1 MNADNDAFDAF
12 DDGIDA
18 EVLLLSVDPVE
29 PRAETRRALLQCIAG
44 PWYWPFVR
52 RVAALCEVSTEVAR
66 GLLSGID
73 DAARWMLGP
82 AAGVQAFH
90 IDAGAGL
97 DDAIVGFIRL
107 APGAVFPEHTHVGG
121 EDVLVLQG
129 GFIVN
134 GAEVKAGC
142 EAPMAAGTQHEV
154 RAGAEGCLYLG
165 IVRGGMDF
173 GAGPVGPED
182 PRL

>member
-1 MNADNDAFDAF
+1 MHRWTL
-12 DDGIDA
+12 
-18 EVLLLSVDPVE
+18 VLALCQARRCAVRSLYRSS
-29 PRAETRRALLQCIAG
+29 PRAAQRHRRRC
-44 PWYWPFVR
+44 P
-52 RVAALCEVSTEVAR
+52 
-66 GLLSGID
+66 
-73 DAARWMLGP
+73 
-82 AAGVQAFH
+82 VQAFH